1 MRSLE
6 IFLIH
11 QPLIRDYNLWAQ
23 RRLFPG
29 SGPTSLALAVG
40 VVVGLAVAIAL
51 SDRLHALLARLP
63 AWGAGRPP

>member
-29 SGPTSLALAVG
+29 SGPTTLALTVG
-40 VVVGLAVAIAL
+40 VVLGLAVAIAL
-51 SDRLHALLARLP
+51 SDRLHALLAKLP
-63 AWGAGRPP
+63 AGGGGPAP